1 MTMDRQKEEEFLRMA
16 SENPGVLG
24 REIPPEV
31 LHVSVYDVE
40 PTRWFLEFLETG
52 HIEWVKRR
60 DGRLTKSRDQV
71 RSAAILLWLR
81 ACRLY
86 NSHLLGR
93 DDPGWDKPFFS
104 DEGLSEGESF

>member
-1 MTMDRQKEEEFLRMA
+1 MSMDRHKEEEFLRLA
-16 SENPGVLG
+16 SETPGVLA
-24 REIPPEV
+24 RDIPTEV

-52 HIEWVKRR
+52 HTEWVKRR

-71 RSAAILLWLR
+71 RSAAIFLWLR

-86 NSHLLGR
+86 NSRLLGR
-93 DDPGWDKPFFS
+93 DDPGWDQPFFS
-104 DEGLSEGESF
+104 DEGLSDQELL

>member
-1 MTMDRQKEEEFLRMA
+1 MR
-16 SENPGVLG
+16 S
-24 REIPPEV
+24 
-31 LHVSVYDVE
+31 

-52 HIEWVKRR
+52 HTEWVKRR
-60 DGRLTKSRDQV
+60 DGRMTKSREQV

-93 DDPGWDKPFFS
+93 DDPGWDQPFFS
-104 DEGLSEGESF
+104 DEGLSEQESS